1 VILAS
6 RDRSAEPSQS
16 KGTLFHRWG
25 LDRTWTPIAWRPRH
39 GDGSN
44 LLTWTMFLDAPIDVE
59 TAHKLQA
66 AGRLLMA
73 NRHTG
78 ERVELVVRWVPPA

>member
-1 VILAS
+1 M
-6 RDRSAEPSQS
+6 
-16 KGTLFHRWG
+16 
-25 LDRTWTPIAWRPRH
+25 
-39 GDGSN
+39 
-44 LLTWTMFLDAPIDVE
+44 LTWTMFLDAPIDVE

-78 ERVELVVRWVPPA
+78 ERVESVVRQADRRRPTGTPSDHATAPRSLISVSVAAQAAPGRRGQG

>member
-1 VILAS
+1 MAK
-6 RDRSAEPSQS
+6 SATPELP
-16 KGTLFHRWG
+16 L
-25 LDRTWTPIAWRPRH
+25 LPDAWTPIAWRPRH

-44 LLTWTMFLDAPIDVE
+44 LLTWTMFLDAPINVE

-66 AGRLLMA
+66 IGRLLMA

-78 ERVELVVRWVPPA
+78 ERVELVVRPVPGA

>member
-1 VILAS
+1 MTELPTL
-6 RDRSAEPSQS
+6 PS
-16 KGTLFHRWG
+16 
-25 LDRTWTPIAWRPRH
+25 TWTPIAWRPRH
-39 GDGSN
+39 SDGSN

-78 ERVELVVRWVPPA
+78 ERVELVVRGVAAAG